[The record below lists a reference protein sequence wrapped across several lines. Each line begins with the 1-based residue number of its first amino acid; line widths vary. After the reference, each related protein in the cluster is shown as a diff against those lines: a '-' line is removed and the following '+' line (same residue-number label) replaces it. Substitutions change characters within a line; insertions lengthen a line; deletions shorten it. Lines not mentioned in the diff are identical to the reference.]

1 MGFTT
6 PQGTYGAR
14 MPHGPVMRAAN
25 VVASWLTRRSRG
37 TAMGMNLLVLT
48 TVGRRTGE
56 RRSTPVVRFDGG
68 GGTWLVVA
76 SANGDAKHPAWY
88 LNLAADPHAVVEVG
102 GRRVEVVA
110 SELEGVEREDAWR
123 RIVAAASQFGKYETR
138 TDRRIPVVRLT
149 PVA

>member
-25 VVASWLTRRSRG
+25 AVASWLTRRSGGR
-37 TAMGMNLLVLT
+37 AMGMNLLVLT

-56 RRSTPVVRFDGG
+56 RRSAPVVRFDGG
-68 GGTWLVVA
+68 AGTWLVVA
-76 SANGDAKHPAWY
+76 SANGDVKHPAWY
-88 LNLAADPHAVVEVG
+88 LNLAADPHGVVEVG

-110 SELEGVEREDAWR
+110 AELEGAEREDAWR
-123 RIVAAASQFGKYETR
+123 RIVAAAPQFGKYESK